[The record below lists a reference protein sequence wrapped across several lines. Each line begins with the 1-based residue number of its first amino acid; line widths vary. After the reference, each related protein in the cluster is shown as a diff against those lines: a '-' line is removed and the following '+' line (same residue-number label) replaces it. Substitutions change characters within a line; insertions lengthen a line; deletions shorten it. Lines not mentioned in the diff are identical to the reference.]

1 MARLGSPVLGPKE
14 LEAALRGAPGA
25 LVVHDT
31 YGVCQW
37 AGGVLLE
44 ELGHGT
50 DEWIGAQGH
59 DLFHP
64 DDEAEA
70 MANHERL
77 LEHGEASIRQ
87 RLRSRNGW
95 AWVRIDSRI
104 VKAPERLIVSTV
116 RLDETPEAP

>member
-1 MARLGSPVLGPKE
+1 MLGPKE
-14 LEAALRGAPGA
+14 LEAALRGVPGA
-25 LVVHDT
+25 VVIHDT

-44 ELGHGT
+44 ELGH
-50 DEWIGAQGH
+50 DAAAWIGAQGH

-64 DDEAEA
+64 DDEAA
-70 MANHERL
+70 ALANHEHL

-95 AWVRIDSRI
+95 AWVRIDSHI
-104 VKAPERLIVSTV
+104 VKAPKRLIVSTV
-116 RLDETPEAP
+116 RLDEGPDAP